1 MGNIAWD
8 ESNINDWSTASLQQL
23 LNSGDYYNRT
33 GDYSSTGLTEEAKSM
48 INDAKWYLGGSSSYN
63 DVTTGMFY
71 ERERGT
77 DVYSGRPTSFI
88 GEVGLMYPSD
98 YGYATS
104 GGSTTS
110 REECLAKEL
119 YHWDSSSYS
128 DCKNND
134 WLLYS
139 STQWTMAPYSGHS
152 NGVFSVYSPGSVRIS
167 YAFDPYAVR
176 PVLALASTVEITGG
190 TGTESDPYTLGI

>member
-1 MGNIAWD
+1 
-8 ESNINDWSTASLQQL
+8 
-23 LNSGDYYNRT
+23 
-33 GDYSSTGLTEEAKSM
+33 
-48 INDAKWYLGGSSSYN
+48 
-63 DVTTGMFY
+63 
-71 ERERGT
+71 
-77 DVYSGRPTSFI
+77 
-88 GEVGLMYPSD
+88 MYPSD

-119 YHWDSSSYS
+119 YNWNSSSYS

-139 STQWTMAPYSGHS
+139 STQWTMAPDSGNS
-152 NGVFSVYSPGSVRIS
+152 NFVFAVYSAGNV
-167 YAFDPYAVR
+167 YNNGAFYTLAVR

-190 TGTESDPYTLGI
+190 TGTESDPYILAQ

>member
-1 MGNIAWD
+1 M
-8 ESNINDWSTASLQQL
+8 QQL

-77 DVYSGRPTSFI
+77 TVYSGRPTSFI

-119 YHWDSSSYS
+119 YRWDSSSYS

-139 STQWTMAPYSGHS
+139 SEQWTMAPISGYADT
-152 NGVFSVYSPGSVRIS
+152 VFRVDSAGYVDIDLPS
-167 YAFDPYAVR
+167 FTFAVR

-190 TGTESDPYTLGI
+190 TGTESDPYTLEI